1 MLKYQYKMLD
11 FPFYPKGYNYNH
23 SVKFFKDY
31 QSVFTYAYL
40 FYLPVCQ
47 ILGSIPF
54 VQNGMVSRKTIKHI
68 GFVWNIG
75 LSVFSAIGTYF
86 TLPFL
91 LKCLF
96 QDGLDVTLKLENPLC
111 DFRYIPSVSYWSTLF
126 VASKIPELGDTFLY
140 IIKNGKQH
148 IFLHWY
154 HHLFTGVYA
163 YFVTIDKNMP
173 NHLGL
178 WMVSLNFFV
187 HTFMYA
193 YYAIMEITGPEC
205 GLRIWAMKNA
215 SFITT
220 IQTLQMFIMMFIF
233 IYDKVI
239 LGHDFDH
246 FGFGMYLV
254 YAVLFSKLYIEKYF
268 KSKV

>member
-1 MLKYQYKMLD
+1 MS
-11 FPFYPKGYNYNH
+11 FFYPKNFNYH
-23 SVKFFKDY
+23 ESVKIFTEY
-31 QSVFTYAYL
+31 QSIFTYSYL
-40 FYLPVCQ
+40 FYLPLCQ

-54 VQNGMVSRKTIKHI
+54 VQNGIVSRKTIKHI
-68 GFVWNIG
+68 GFVWNVI

-91 LKCLF
+91 VKCLF
-96 QDGLDVTLKLENPLC
+96 QDGLDVTLKLENALC
-111 DFRYIPSVSYWSTLF
+111 DYRYIPSVSYWSTLF
-126 VASKIPELGDTFLY
+126 VASKIFELGDTFLY

-163 YFVTIDKNMP
+163 YFLTVNGAMP

-193 YYAIMEITGPEC
+193 YYAIMEITGSEC
-205 GLRIWAMKNA
+205 GLRLWAMKNA
-215 SFITT
+215 SFLTS
-220 IQTLQMFIMMFIF
+220 IQLIQMFIMIF
-233 IYDKVI
+233 VFFYDRFV
-239 LGHDFDH
+239 LGQTFDH
-246 FGFGMYLV
+246 FGFGMYFV
-254 YAVLFSKLYIEKYF
+254 YAVLFAKLYMEKYF
-268 KSKV
+268 KTMKLKV